1 MNVTDWEEAQ
11 EQLMPI
17 RTSASC
23 INIVLRW
30 CVKLAQSSS
39 WNLKVF
45 CSKLI
50 GRSLQDGRVNLQST
64 RSSFVDRIQR

>member
-1 MNVTDWEEAQ
+1 
-11 EQLMPI
+11 MPI
-17 RTSASC
+17 QTLALC
-23 INIVLRW
+23 INVVLRW

-50 GRSLQDGRVNLQST
+50 GRSWQLQEGEPAVNQVVLIYGPYT
-64 RSSFVDRIQR
+64 VLMWGTYNFIK